1 MCGSGFCILSLSPL
15 LGLPNAS
22 LAQTA
27 RRGLIKTRLSPYF
40 STLNGGDTLCL
51 LCPRGCHIAVGER
64 GYCGVRENRGGR
76 LFSLVYGN
84 PCAIHLDPIEK
95 KPFFHVLPGTR
106 SLSIATAGCNFECKF
121 CQNWEIAFASPED
134 VFSHDVGPEQM
145 AKRANA
151 MGARSMAYTYVEPT
165 IFYEYM
171 LDVAQAARG
180 EDLLNVIH
188 SNGFINKE
196 PLENLCG
203 VLDAAQ
209 IDLKGFSEDFYRELC
224 DGELAPVL
232 ESLKVLKQHRVHL
245 EITNLIIPTKN
256 DDMTQIREMCLWV
269 KRELGSDTPVHFSR
283 FYPLFRLKRLPPTPV
298 RTLEEAHAVA
308 MSVGLEYVYIANV
321 PSHEAANTFCP
332 KCGKMVIQR
341 TGYMIGE
348 IHLEGGR
355 CEYCGKPIPGIW
367 A

>member
-1 MCGSGFCILSLSPL
+1 MCGSGFCTLSLFPL